1 MSSVDWK
8 SIEEQTAILAKVLLK
23 GFAEQAVQDAVDFRA
38 KAEQHIAEW
47 RLDLANGDITKKNFE
62 SLVRGERELAEM
74 HALKQKGLSKVAL
87 DTFTNGFIEIVL
99 NAALAAVP

>member
-1 MSSVDWK
+1 MSNIDWK

-23 GFAEQAVQDAVDFRA
+23 GFAEQAVQDAVDFRG

-47 RLDLANGDITKKNFE
+47 LLDLANGDITRKNFE

-74 HALKQKGLSKVAL
+74 RALKQKGLSKVAL

-99 NAALAAVP
+99 NAALAGIP